1 MNAAERI
8 ALLAGRLDVAL
19 LQDPA
24 ARVPVAIVDQVWDL
38 LNQREPRERE
48 WTLRLGAYR
57 TLTPGL
63 IERLGPGAPEAVASL
78 AETGLLEPAGRA
90 ASWRVPLLLHRVVV
104 QQQDDLSPGRTREI
118 HDEIVEALLAS
129 EEQGLEVEAIYH
141 AHLAHRWDAL
151 ALLWNRSGVGLAAR
165 HPLLTAWAFRA
176 PPPWAVRRYPVLR
189 LAELIAE
196 VSADVTPAGAN
207 QALLRTVAE
216 AATAQQI
223 ELSVAADI
231 EAVLST
237 GTLAVIALRQ
247 GGDIAGANHWVD
259 VVESEVRLR
268 EEAAR
273 RQSRVLFALEAAVTR
288 ALAGRFVDV
297 RYYAG
302 TIVAETA
309 GAVDLDEPRAQAEG
323 LLDLVNS
330 LLGWVDDREDAE
342 PVEPG
347 APARSRLLARAHKA
361 ADALDQ
367 GQLDRLI
374 VALGDPEQCGPLWPF
389 LVVARVLR
397 AILFGDPLGQI
408 PELDRLSSHFREW
421 MAEDALPA
429 RLILRCR
436 TEALLAGGDTQRTA
450 GILQARS
457 PLPKELRVPQARL
470 LLHTGDVSGA
480 LSYAEE
486 ILADPAQTPRERA
499 TFQVIAAA
507 ALHRLGRSVE
517 AATLLDRMLA
527 GGSPPPGWSVQMAML
542 EVSERQALLAMVS
555 PGQVPDG
562 LRRRL
567 VDLAGPLGAARRQI
581 VRLSARERVVL
592 AELNSDRTLAQI
604 AAGLSV
610 SLNTVKKQSIAI
622 YRELGVNDRAAAL
635 RRAHE
640 LGLLEW
646 R

>member
-1 MNAAERI
+1 MTTPAEHLG
-8 ALLAGRLDVAL
+8 LLAAQLDDDL

-24 ARVPVAIVDQVWDL
+24 ARIPAAVLDQVRDL
-38 LNQREPRERE
+38 LGGLDPRQRE
-48 WTLRLGAYR
+48 WMLRLGVYR
-57 TLTPGL
+57 TLTPGT
-63 IERLGPGAPEAVASL
+63 IERLGPGAPDAVASL
-78 AETGLLEPAGRA
+78 IETGLLEPADRP
-90 ASWRVPLLLHRVVV
+90 ASWRPPLLLHRALV
-104 QQQDDLSPGRTREI
+104 QQQDDLSPSRGREI
-118 HDEIVEALLAS
+118 HGEIVEALL
-129 EEQGLEVEAIYH
+129 GLEEHGLDVEAIYH
-141 AHLAHRWDAL
+141 ARLAQRWDVL
-151 ALLWNRSGVGLAAR
+151 ALLWNRCGVGLAAR

-176 PPPWAVRRYPVLR
+176 PPPGAVRRYPVLR
-189 LAELIAE
+189 LAELIGE
-196 VSADVTPAGAN
+196 VSADVAPAEAN
-207 QALLRTVAE
+207 QALLRTVA
-216 AATAQQI
+216 AAAAAQQI
-223 ELSVAADI
+223 ELPVTADI
-231 EAVLST
+231 ESVLST
-237 GTLAVIALRQ
+237 GTLAMIALRQ
-247 GGDIAGANHWVD
+247 GGDIAGANRWVD
-259 VVESEVRLR
+259 LVESEVRLR
-268 EEAAR
+268 DDAAR
-273 RQSRVLFALEAAVTR
+273 RQSRMLFALEAATTR

-309 GAVDLDEPRAQAEG
+309 GAVGLEEPRAQAEG

-330 LLGWVDDREDAE
+330 LLGWVEDGEDDEASAQ
-342 PVEPG
+342 
-347 APARSRLLARAHKA
+347 APSRLLAQAHKA

-367 GQLDRLI
+367 VQLDRLI
-374 VALGDPEQCGPLWPF
+374 VTLGDPERCGPLWPF

-421 MAEDALPA
+421 MDEDALPA

-450 GILQARS
+450 DILQARG

-470 LLHTGDVSGA
+470 MLYTGDVRGA
-480 LSYAEE
+480 LAYAEE

-507 ALHRLGRSVE
+507 ALHRLGRSAE
-517 AATLLDRMLA
+517 AAALLDRMLA

-542 EVSERQALLAMVS
+542 EVAERQALLDLVS
-555 PGQVPDG
+555 PGQIPAW
-562 LRRRL
+562 LQERL
-567 VDLAGPLGAARRQI
+567 ANLAGPLGSARRQI

-604 AAGLSV
+604 AGDLSV
-610 SLNTVKKQSIAI
+610 SPNTVKKQSIAI

-646 R
+646 